1 MERTKRG
8 LGGSGAG
15 LAAGFLWLIGT
26 LSGAAQAQIPELTVS
41 DGTAAVSD
49 YRWLI
54 EEDATHHIDP
64 GNTCHSGNLEQC
76 LSVDF
81 HRSHMPPVA
90 EGWAGESL
98 PNLDPTKHY
107 YVSILPADAGRDGG
121 ATIGSAPIG
130 PGQVQVDVTVNRLP
144 LPTAQIRVFVF
155 HDDYPINNA
164 PDTPEEE
171 GLAGFQIKLSDAG
184 GRYGASGGQMM
195 QDAFGNP
202 LGTTYNDDGTVAVM
216 GDGTILSGPDGYAV
230 IKNLAPGKYGVEV
243 IPPAGEGWT
252 QTTTIEGTK
261 TIDAWVK
268 ADEPPYFTEFGPPG
282 PHVFVGFV
290 QPFDSLASLT
300 GTTRTTITGQIR
312 QVHNSRPPNFAF
324 YTGAPVPD
332 CWIGLNDMSVGT
344 GQGVYAA
351 PCSADSRFNISNVPP
366 GNYQLAI
373 WDGNLDMI
381 FGSTSVSVD
390 AGGNCNGTPG
400 CSLLDVP
407 VFPWFTRLEN
417 YVFADEN
424 ENGFWD
430 AGEQPIPEVPV
441 NLRFRDGSLYQS
453 MPTDFGGAAPFDE
466 VFPFFSWLVAEVD
479 FGRLKATG
487 ATIVSDAGGPVD
499 SGPWGFGG
507 VLNPQ
512 PQSDNGGLP
521 YRVETGPVLTEGF
534 QGFLGQ
540 TNAIQWGKNAYDPG
554 ENGGISGMVF
564 YATTRAE
571 NDPRYAAAEPW
582 EPGIPRVQMALYQDS
597 DGNGVIDDLNGDAA
611 ETVADV
617 DNYPFGWR
625 NGGDPGPEDVD
636 HDGDGI
642 FDAGD
647 AIQITTTDSWDD
659 SLPTGCQGE
668 TFLVD
673 GVYPTDCYDGL
684 RNYNQVRPAVFD
696 GGYAFDSY
704 FPGGLASGSAEVPG
718 LPAGDYIVGTGEHPV
733 YKTVKEEDRNVDFG
747 DTYVPQLL
755 PPACVGDM
763 HTVSQYMSFQTDAA
777 GNPTAAAADLIA
789 APFAGQQRPR
799 CDRKQV
805 KLTDGRN
812 AAAEFFMFTQVP
824 VAGHVV
830 GFILDDLSN
839 EFDPAAP
846 TFGEKYSPPGLPVSI
861 RDWTGNEISRTY
873 SDRWGRYN
881 ALVPSTYTANQPT
894 PSGMSPN
901 MLIACMN
908 SPSDDPNYNPQYS
921 QFCYTFQYMPGTTT
935 YLDTP
940 VVPVSAFAGPNQA
953 PLDCDYPAGTP
964 TVDSVST
971 PYVQTGES
979 ITITGSGFGTGGSV
993 TIGGTPLEGVSWSD
1007 TQISGA
1013 VPAGATTGQL
1023 EIVRADNGAE
1033 AGIGSTIM
1041 VGPLLAADG
1050 RTEAVVHDVWP
1061 PADTNGTPIQD
1072 AIDQAAPGD
1081 IVLVH
1086 PGKYEEL
1093 VIMWKPVRLQG
1104 YGTNT
1109 VIDAVKAPGNKL
1121 QDWRNKVEGLV
1132 TAGDIDLLPAQEVGF
1147 GLPEPATLFTEEG
1160 PGVIVLAKDE
1170 RPNKGGF
1177 GVDRDGLPLAWI
1189 DGFAITGAD
1198 HAGGIVVNGY
1208 ANDMAIANN
1217 RVYGNHGI
1225 YGGGIRLGHPELV
1238 LETNQGL
1245 EYQDAYNDRIAI
1257 RHNHVYTNG
1266 GNGGAGGGVSLY
1278 AGSDAYRLTD
1288 NLVCGN
1294 FTQGN
1299 GAGVGHLGLSEDG
1312 LIEDNI
1318 IAFNQSFNQG
1328 LTVSGGGIFVGGRA
1342 PVDGASL
1349 SPGAG
1354 SVRILSN
1361 RIQGNHAGA
1370 GDGGGIRLESVNGQ
1384 DAEHGPRKNWYAV
1397 EIVNNMVVNNVSGLA
1412 GGGVS
1417 LQDAANVTML
1427 HNTIAN
1433 NDSTATAGAA
1443 FAPGDPN
1450 RSIAQP
1456 AGIVGHAHSPALA
1469 ASTGKRRE
1477 PLFSSPVLENNII
1490 WHNRSF
1496 SFVMDPNQDPPYVG
1510 LSPNLDAGEASD
1522 YWDLAV
1528 LGTGDATDS
1537 LNPVYSVLTDATGY
1551 DASNQEGDPGFV
1563 AGYLN
1568 EGPPSITYP
1577 ESKTTL
1583 AVMPAFDEGGNF
1595 IDVHYGPL
1603 SVSNGDYHVGGGS
1616 TALDFAP
1623 DAGVALDYD
1632 GDARPAGSGYDAG
1645 ADELTP

>member
-1 MERTKRG
+1 MDGFRRG
-8 LGGSGAG
+8 LGGSGFGFMVGG
-15 LAAGFLWLIGT
+15 LMLLGCLPANV
-26 LSGAAQAQIPELTVS
+26 SAQVLDVS
-41 DGTAAVSD
+41 VTDGTSPVTS

-54 EEDATHHIDP
+54 EEDATHHITP
-64 GNTCHSGNLEQC
+64 GDTCHNGNLDEC

-81 HRSHMPPVA
+81 HRSHTPAVA
-90 EGWAGESL
+90 EGWAGDPL
-98 PNLDPTKHY
+98 PNLDPGKHY
-107 YVSILPADAGRDGG
+107 YLSVLPADAGRDGG
-121 ATIGSAPIG
+121 ATLGGAPIT
-130 PGQVQVDVTVNRLP
+130 PGQTQVTVEVNRLP

-171 GLAGFQIKLSDAG
+171 GLSGFQIKLSDAG
-184 GRYGASGGQMM
+184 GRYGVSGGQMM

-202 LGTTYNDDGTVAVM
+202 LGTTYNDDGTVAVT
-216 GDGTILSGPDGYAV
+216 GDGTLLTGPDGYAV

-243 IPPAGEGWT
+243 IPPAGQGWV
-252 QTTTIEGTK
+252 QTSTIEGTR
-261 TIDAWVK
+261 TVDAWVK

-282 PHVFVGFV
+282 PHVFIGFV
-290 QPFDSLASLT
+290 QPFDTLASLP
-300 GTTRTTITGQIR
+300 GTTRTTVTGQVR
-312 QVHNSRPPNFAF
+312 QVHNSRPPDFAF

-332 CWIGLNDMSVGT
+332 CWIGLNDMSVGI
-344 GQGVYAA
+344 GRGVYAG

-373 WDGNLDMI
+373 WDANLDVI
-381 FGSTSVSVD
+381 FGSTNVSVD
-390 AGGNCNGTPG
+390 AAGNCNGTPG
-400 CSLLDVP
+400 CNLLDVP
-407 VFPWFTRLEN
+407 VFPWFARLEN
-417 YVFADEN
+417 YVFNDEN

-430 AGEQPIPEVPV
+430 AGEAPIPEVV
-441 NLRFRDGSLYQS
+441 TNLRFRDGSLYQS
-453 MPTDFGGAAPFDE
+453 MPTDAEGAAPYDE

-487 ATIVSDAGGPVD
+487 ATIVADDGGPVD
-499 SGPWGFGG
+499 NGPWGFGG

-512 PQSDNGGLP
+512 PQEENGGLP

-540 TNAIQWGKNAYDPG
+540 TNVIQWGKKAYEPG

-571 NDPRYAAAEPW
+571 DDPRYAAAEPW
-582 EPGIPRVQMALYQDS
+582 EPGIPRIQVALYRDS
-597 DGNGVIDDLNGDAA
+597 DRDGVIDDLDGDGG
-611 ETVADV
+611 ETIADV
-617 DNYPFGWR
+617 DNFPFGWR
-625 NGGDPGPEDVD
+625 DGGLAGAEDFD
-636 HDGDGI
+636 YDGDGV

-647 AIQITTTDSWDD
+647 AMQITRTDSWDD

-668 TFLVD
+668 VFLVD
-673 GVYPTDCYDGL
+673 GIYPTDCYDGL
-684 RNYNQVRPAVFD
+684 RNFNQVRPAVFD
-696 GGYAFDSY
+696 GGYAFNSY
-704 FPGGLASGSAEVPG
+704 HPGGVVSGSAETAG
-718 LPAGDYIVGTGEHPV
+718 LPAGSYIVGTGKHPV

-755 PPACVGDM
+755 PPACVGEL
-763 HTVSQYMSFQTDAA
+763 HTVPQYMSFQTDRD
-777 GNPTAAAADLIA
+777 GNPVVPASELIA
-789 APFAGQQRPR
+789 APLAGDDRPL

-805 KLTDGRN
+805 ELQDGRN
-812 AAAEFFMFTQVP
+812 AAAEFFRFTQVP

-839 EFDPAAP
+839 EFDPNAP
-846 TFGEKYSPPGLPVSI
+846 NFGEKYSPPGLPVSI
-861 RDWTGNEISRTY
+861 RDWTGNEIARTY

-881 ALVPSTYTANQPT
+881 ALIPSTYTANLPT

-908 SPSDDPNYNPQYS
+908 AANDPRHNPQYS

-953 PLDCDYPAGTP
+953 TLECDYPAGTP
-964 TVDSVST
+964 VVDSVST
-971 PYVQTGES
+971 PYVQAGQS
-979 ITITGSGFGTGGSV
+979 IEITGSGFGGGGSV
-993 TIGGTPLEGVSWSD
+993 SIGGTPLENVAWSD
-1007 TQISGA
+1007 TLISGT
-1013 VPAGATTGQL
+1013 VPADAATGQL
-1023 EIVRADNGAE
+1023 AIVRGDNGE
-1033 AGIGSTIM
+1033 QAGVGSTVI
-1041 VGPLLAADG
+1041 VGPVLSADG
-1050 RTEAVVHDVWP
+1050 RTEATVHEVWP
-1061 PADTNGTPIQD
+1061 AVDTNATPIQD

-1081 IVLVH
+1081 VVLVH
-1086 PGKYEEL
+1086 PGRYEEL

-1104 YGTNT
+1104 FGGNT

-1121 QDWRNKVEGLV
+1121 QDWRNKVEGLI
-1132 TAGDIDLLPAQEVGF
+1132 TAGDVDLLPAQELGF

-1160 PGVIVLAKDE
+1160 PGVIVLGKDE

-1177 GVDRDGLPLAWI
+1177 GVDRDGLPLAWV

-1208 ANDMAIANN
+1208 ANDMAITNN

-1225 YGGGIRLGHPELV
+1225 YGGGIRLGHPELI
-1238 LETNQGL
+1238 LDTNQGA

-1257 RHNHVYTNG
+1257 HHNHVYKNAG
-1266 GNGGAGGGVSLY
+1266 SQAAGGGVSIY
-1278 AGSDAYRLTD
+1278 TGSDAYRLTD

-1312 LIEDNI
+1312 LIEDNV

-1328 LTVSGGGIFVGGRA
+1328 LTVSGGGIFVGGAA
-1342 PVDGASL
+1342 PVGGGLL
-1349 SPGAG
+1349 SPGSG
-1354 SVRILSN
+1354 SVRILAN

-1370 GDGGGIRLESVNGQ
+1370 SDGGGIRLESVNGL
-1384 DAEHGPRKNWYAV
+1384 DMEHGSPRTWYAV
-1397 EIVNNMVVNNVSGLA
+1397 EVVNNLVVNNVSGLA

-1417 LQDAANVTML
+1417 LQDAGNVTML
-1427 HNTIAN
+1427 HNTVAN

-1443 FAPGDPN
+1443 FAPGQPN
-1450 RSIAQP
+1450 QSIAQP
-1456 AGIVGHAHSPALA
+1456 AGIVGYAHSPALA
-1469 ASTGKRRE
+1469 ATAQQMRE
-1477 PLFSSPVLENNII
+1477 PLFSSPRLENNIL

-1496 SFVMDPNQDPPYVG
+1496 SFVMDPTQDPPYVG
-1510 LSPNLDAGEASD
+1510 LSPNLDAGEAPA

-1528 LGTGDATDS
+1528 LGTGNPDDS
-1537 LNPVYSVLTDATGY
+1537 LNPQHSVLTDATGY
-1551 DASNQEGDPGFV
+1551 DATNHDGDPAFV

-1568 EGPPSITYP
+1568 VGVPGITYP
-1577 ESKTTL
+1577 EAKTTL
-1583 AVMPAFDEGGNF
+1583 SVMPAFDEGGNF
-1595 IDVHYGPL
+1595 IDVRYGPL
-1603 SVSNGDYHVGGGS
+1603 TLGGDYHIDTGS
-1616 TALDFAP
+1616 VALDSCP
-1623 DAGVALDYD
+1623 DAGVSVDFE
-1632 GDARPAGSGYDAG
+1632 GEPRPWNGGFDAG
-1645 ADELTP
+1645 ADEWMP